1 MQRLSS
7 DPRSVETFVR
17 AVELGSFSALARAW
31 NVKPSSISRR
41 IAALEEEL
49 GVRLLARTTR
59 KLSPTEAGQ
68 RLYERARASLNELD
82 EALRAAAEM
91 TEVPRGRLRASAPIA
106 FGQRFLAPLLGAFHA
121 AHPEVELELGLHDRY
136 VDLVGEGW
144 DIAIR
149 AGHVRDEGL
158 VARRLAPN
166 DRVLVASPRYLD
178 ARGRPSS
185 PQDLAE
191 HAALRFRYVDSDDRW
206 WFRSGD
212 DTERVAVAGP
222 IASNSGELLIAAAEA
237 GLGITLVPRWLAF
250 AALSAGRVEA
260 VLPDWEVTA
269 TDFDSQLSLLYPS
282 RRLLPA
288 KVRTFVRFLTQAFDP
303 PPWA

>member
-7 DPRSVETFVR
+7 DPRSIETFVR

-41 IAALEEEL
+41 IGALEEEL

-68 RLYERARASLNELD
+68 RLYERARACLNELD
-82 EALRAAAEM
+82 DALRAAAEL
-91 TEVPRGRLRASAPIA
+91 TEVPRGRLRVSAPIA
-106 FGQRFLAPLLGAFHA
+106 FGQRYLAPLLSAFYA
-121 AHPEVELELGLHDRY
+121 DHPEVELELGLHDRY

-144 DIAIR
+144 DVAIR
-149 AGHVRDEGL
+149 AGHVRDESL

-166 DRVLVASPRYLD
+166 DRVLVASPSYLD
-178 ARGRPSS
+178 ARGRPST
-185 PQDLAE
+185 PRDLAE

-206 WFRSGD
+206 WFRRGED
-212 DTERVAVAGP
+212 AERVAVSGP
-222 IASNSGELLIAAAEA
+222 VASNSGELLIAAAGA

-250 AALSAGRVEA
+250 AALCEGRVEA

-269 TDFDSQLSLLYPS
+269 TDFDSQLNLLYPS

-288 KVRTFVRFLTQAFDP
+288 KVRTFVGFLTRAFDP